1 MWSRLTYGPR
11 ASTTALGVRRSVSS
25 WMTGEAPRCRRR
37 STGGKTSPSCRNAD
51 QIIFALDARPG
62 DASPCVLV
70 VGLPGGARPWRH
82 RRDLLEPCVGRVEPD
97 AAVSAPD
104 PRAVTVADGAPAAER
119 KGAALGLN
127 RHGVVGRGDLVQ
139 AAVAGT
145 GTSQHRYNVLLPR
158 FDTGDVGGAR
168 RFVPGG
174 DRAVREAEPN
184 QLERSL

>member
-25 WMTGEAPRCRRR
+25 WMTGEVPRCRRR

-70 VGLPGGARPWRH
+70 VGLPGGARLWRH
-82 RRDLLEPCVGRVEPD
+82 RRDLLEPCVGRIEPD
-97 AAVSAPD
+97 AAVSAPQ
-104 PRAVTVADGAPAAER
+104 PRAVTVADGAPPAEHN
-119 KGAALGLN
+119 GAALGLN

-139 AAVAGT
+139 AGIACT
-145 GTSQHRYNVLLPR
+145 WRSQHASNERVTRVEP
-158 FDTGDVGGAR
+158 GDVEGAR
-168 RFVPGG
+168 RVVPGG

-184 QLERSL
+184 QLERRL